1 MENLIF
7 SHIEFE
13 NLQKLEYSKFVQS
26 SCPMIFNIKRHWMTP
41 ILQLTST
48 TIYDQ
53 LTTQAKNT
61 LEQKRNVTLYLA
73 AERCCD
79 PSVLS
84 VPTDQKS

>member
-1 MENLIF
+1 
-7 SHIEFE
+7 
-13 NLQKLEYSKFVQS
+13 
-26 SCPMIFNIKRHWMTP
+26 MTP